1 MTYGNISPSGGD
13 TDKPRNLNK
22 RLKIILQYVSTKNNI
37 LDAGCGSGGYV
48 AALCSLGADAYGV
61 EFDRQKL
68 LTAPIP
74 IVKNTIRLLCG
85 DIQRLPFYPG
95 TFDVVLLNEVLE
107 HVPNDDI
114 ALQEAYRVL
123 RDGGTLIVFSPNRLF
138 PFETHGVFARKSNYK
153 IPHYIPFIP
162 YIPLRIGKY
171 FFQYWARNYY
181 PWELRKKIT
190 QVGFKIIATDY
201 VWLTFENISGAQPGL
216 MKRLAPLL
224 RRLVYILECTP
235 LLNVFGTSQVI
246 IARK

>member
-138 PFETHGVFARKSNYK
+138 PFETHGG
-153 IPHYIPFIP
+153 I
-162 YIPLRIGKY
+162 
-171 FFQYWARNYY
+171 
-181 PWELRKKIT
+181 RKKI
-190 QVGFKIIATDY
+190 K
-201 VWLTFENISGAQPGL
+201 L
-216 MKRLAPLL
+216 
-224 RRLVYILECTP
+224 
-235 LLNVFGTSQVI
+235 
-246 IARK
+246 